1 MGYRIGEFEL
11 DTRRELLLGPSGPVP
26 LRRLLYHLLLL
37 LARRAPAVVGHDE
50 LLDALWG
57 PQALSPGVVP
67 QTVSELRRALG
78 DDPRRPRL
86 IATRHRRGYAL
97 IAPVKPTDDAPEPAG
112 PARGR
117 GRPPVRLLP
126 IKLPPAWPAML
137 DAVAASGAGWAVRW
151 PAEPRPEGEAAWT
164 LEVAGRRWRLAPSD
178 DTPVAAGTL
187 RQATLLGQLGELLA
201 AWGERSG
208 HGPMGWP
215 EGWAAWA
222 EPPADAVDPAA
233 LCRACAA
240 AAKGDHGRALQH
252 FGRLAEAGS
261 GTLLQGWPRYWL
273 ALSMAGAGRRMSA
286 REQAAGLEAS
296 ADPVLSLRAEAL
308 QAGLGGRRDEA
319 LSALRAAASLA
330 PEDLLLGAAVLDAQL
345 EQGQWVAAATR
356 LSRLRPRMAVAA
368 LDWRETA
375 LTAATR
381 PEQALATWAAAEQAA
396 AGPASADGAD
406 SLDAASRR
414 LERLQ
419 VQRIRWHLERGEV
432 GAASAALAGASGPGG
447 GERDALAARCL
458 LEQGQAVP
466 AKDRFETAARRLQE
480 TGWTGPARRARTG
493 ALEAQLRT
501 GDAQGALAGVEA
513 LATESA
519 ADEDPPLDIELLILA
534 GRCHAALHHP
544 DDAERRLEQAVTEA
558 RRHGLLRLAA
568 SARHHLGS
576 ALALQRR
583 QPERAEAFFRRAA
596 EDFRDAA
603 DALGE
608 VRAQSNLALMAE
620 RAGRRLDAR
629 QAYRDA
635 LRLLQPLQ
643 AHQEHGRVAYNAG
656 VNERDLGD
664 LAAAAAAF
672 DLALSHLA
680 PLPGGDLRT
689 MVVATRADLALQM
702 AEPAV
707 AQALL
712 DSAATAAAASGP
724 IPRSC
729 WHTARARLL
738 DLAGDFAAADAELDA
753 AEGLRR
759 SSGVRVS
766 QIDLSLRRIC
776 LHLAAG
782 NPAGEALL
790 ALERLEAE
798 LLRLG
803 EAKYALTAGL
813 LTACACHEAGEP
825 EQAADKAGTVWQRA
839 QRDGTRHQQLLADW
853 VLALSASER
862 EQERRWRALGRDA
875 DEGGFA
881 LMALLV
887 SQRAA
892 LASGET
898 PPPLPDRLIG
908 ALRNAAGVF

>member
-97 IAPVKPTDDAPEPAG
+97 IAPVQQTDDAPEPAG

-117 GRPPVRLLP
+117 GRTPVRLLP
-126 IKLPPAWPAML
+126 MKLPPAWPAML

-151 PAEPRPEGEAAWT
+151 PAEPRPAGEATWA
-164 LEVAGRRWRLAPSD
+164 LEVVGRRWRLAPSD
-178 DTPVAAGTL
+178 DTPVTTGTL
-187 RQATLLGQLGELLA
+187 RQATLLGQLGEVLA

-208 HGPMGWP
+208 YGPLGWP
-215 EGWAAWA
+215 EGWGAVA
-222 EPPADAVDPAA
+222 EAPAEAGDPAA

-240 AAKGDHGRALQH
+240 AAHGDHGLALRH
-252 FGRLAEAGS
+252 FGRLAEADHG
-261 GTLLQGWPRYWL
+261 GPLQGWPRYWL
-273 ALSMAGAGRRMSA
+273 ALALAGAGRRTAA
-286 REQAAGLEAS
+286 RALATGLEAS

-308 QAGLGGRRDEA
+308 HADLGGQRDEA
-319 LSALRAAASLA
+319 LSALRAAALLA
-330 PEDLLLGAAVLDAQL
+330 PEDLLLGLAVLDAQL
-345 EQGQWVAAATR
+345 EQGQWVAAATQ
-356 LSRLRPRMAVAA
+356 LTRLRPRASAAV
-368 LDWRETA
+368 LGWRETA

-381 PEQALATWAAAEQAA
+381 PEQALSTWAAAEQAA
-396 AGPASADGAD
+396 GQAAAAADAEAH
-406 SLDAASRR
+406 AAAARR

-419 VQRIRWHLERGEV
+419 VQRIRWLLERGEV
-432 GAASAALAGASGPGG
+432 GAAAAALAEAGAAGS
-447 GERDALAARCL
+447 GEREALAARCL

-466 AKDRFETAARRLQE
+466 ARGRFETAAGLLLQA
-480 TGWTGPARRARTG
+480 GWTGPARRARAG
-493 ALEAQLRT
+493 ALDAQLRS

-513 LATESA
+513 LAAEVA
-519 ADEDPPLDIELLILA
+519 AEDDPPMDVELLILA

-544 DDAERRLEQAVTEA
+544 EDAERRLEQAVTEA
-558 RRHGLLRLAA
+558 RQRGLVRLAA

-583 QPERAEAFFRRAA
+583 QPERAEALFRRAA
-596 EDFRDAA
+596 EGFRDAA

-608 VRAQSNLALMAE
+608 VRAQANLALMAE

-664 LAAAAAAF
+664 LVAAAAAF
-672 DLALSHLA
+672 DLALSQLA

-689 MVVATRADLALQM
+689 MAVATRADLALQM

-707 AQALL
+707 AQGLL
-712 DSAATAAAASGP
+712 DAAAAAAAASGP

-738 DLAGDFAAADAELDA
+738 DLAGDFAGADAELDA
-753 AEGLRR
+753 AEALRR

-776 LHLAAG
+776 LHLSAG
-782 NPAGEALL
+782 NAAGEALL

-825 EQAADKAGTVWQRA
+825 DQAADKAGTVWQRA

-853 VLALSASER
+853 VLALSAPARER
-862 EQERRWRALGRDA
+862 ERRWRALARDA
-875 DEGGFA
+875 AEGGFA

-887 SQRAA
+887 RQRAA
-892 LASGET
+892 QAAGET
-898 PPPLPDRLIG
+898 APALPGPLIG